1 MRRIYKTTTAIV
13 TCMALAAPQFA
24 LAQDQQDGETAEQQ
38 ILPTGENPEAQAA
51 EEVTEEA
58 TEQAAEQAAE
68 EAPEQMPE
76 QMPEQEPAEAAN
88 AADAEVMPA
97 PAEEPAA
104 EAAEARPAAEA
115 SEMPDAAEAM
125 TPPDQ
130 PQPEAQTQ
138 EAAPAAAEA
147 APPAEAEAMTEAQ
160 SEPSLMEPETPVT
173 PAPEP
178 QPEAIAPASKP
189 PVTQAEQPVEKP
201 PVTQAESP
209 AAKPADAAESA
220 ERTEDLAREAQKT
233 PEPKPASPE
242 AATAADPA
250 PQGKPGAEAAPA
262 TATSEPI
269 GADALR
275 EKLEAEAAAQGAE
288 PAPEQ
293 AATATPQPATPAA
306 DPSAAD
312 PQTAEAPAELPAP
325 ELQAA
330 PNAVAQRAAEQA
342 APATAAALSAGSDQA
357 QGQLDEVAITS
368 ENTRSSA
375 EDFATSVMQGL
386 QPGTATAQAKSK
398 DDDDDSKRDI
408 AKLLLAGAAG
418 FAVGKMLSNDREVA
432 LNTGDRVVVTL
443 PDGSQ
448 QVIKDDNALL
458 YRPGS
463 NVQTET
469 FQDGSTR
476 TTVLRADGSRVV
488 TIRDADMNTLR
499 RTLIRADGSETQ
511 LIDDTTAE
519 PVRVS
524 TLPAPPPVEVI
535 RRPLDEAALREAL
548 RRETSVDRRFSLGQ
562 VRDIPEVRAL
572 VAPVNV
578 PEVTFDTGS
587 AAITPDQAQQLATL
601 GKVIR
606 DSIDQN
612 PREIYMI
619 EGYTDAIGSNAANL
633 ALSDRR
639 AESVALALTEY
650 FQVPPENM
658 VVQGYGEQF
667 LLVPT
672 EEAERQNRRVAV
684 RRITGLLAA
693 N

>member
-24 LAQDQQDGETAEQQ
+24 LAQEQQ
-38 ILPTGENPEAQAA
+38 NGEMPEQLILPQAEGGEAQALEQQPVEA
-51 EEVTEEA
+51 ANEAASEAASEV
-58 TEQAAEQAAE
+58 AAEAPAAPAETPAEQVEAQPAAE
-68 EAPEQMPE
+68 TTEPPAPPAAPEQE
-76 QMPEQEPAEAAN
+76 QA
-88 AADAEVMPA
+88 
-97 PAEEPAA
+97 
-104 EAAEARPAAEA
+104 
-115 SEMPDAAEAM
+115 
-125 TPPDQ
+125 
-130 PQPEAQTQ
+130 QPEAQPQ
-138 EAAPAAAEA
+138 GDQPAAVEPAPPAAAEVQPEQA
-147 APPAEAEAMTEAQ
+147 ETAPEAPVAPVAEQ
-160 SEPSLMEPETPVT
+160 EPEAV
-173 PAPEP
+173 
-178 QPEAIAPASKP
+178 APASKP

-209 AAKPADAAESA
+209 VAKPADAAASA
-220 ERTEDLAREAQKT
+220 ERTEKLATEAQKA
-233 PEPKPASPE
+233 PQPKPDSPQ
-242 AATAADPA
+242 AVTTADPA
-250 PQGKPGAEAAPA
+250 PKVKPAAEAAPA
-262 TATSEPI
+262 TVTGEPI
-269 GADALR
+269 GPDALR
-275 EKLEAEAAAQGAE
+275 KKLEAEAATQGTQSD
-288 PAPEQ
+288 PAPVTD
-293 AATATPQPATPAA
+293 ALPGTAPAA
-306 DPSAAD
+306 KTPD

-325 ELQAA
+325 EMQAA
-330 PNAVAQRAAEQA
+330 PSAVAQRAAEQV
-342 APATAAALSAGSDQA
+342 APATAAALSAGADQA
-357 QGQLDEVAITS
+357 QRQLDEVAITQ

-386 QPGTATAQAKSK
+386 QPGNATATTARDKG
-398 DDDDDSKRDI
+398 DDDDSKRDI
-408 AKLLLAGAAG
+408 AKMLLAGAAG

-476 TTVLRADGSRVV
+476 TTVLREDGSRVV

-535 RRPLDEAALREAL
+535 RRPLDEDALREAL
-548 RRETSVDRRFSLGQ
+548 RRETAVDRRFSLGQ

-587 AAITPDQAQQLATL
+587 AAITPDQARQLATL

-619 EGYTDAIGSNAANL
+619 EGYTDAVGSNAANL

-672 EEAERQNRRVAV
+672 DGPERQNRRVAV
-684 RRITGLLAA
+684 RRITQLLAA